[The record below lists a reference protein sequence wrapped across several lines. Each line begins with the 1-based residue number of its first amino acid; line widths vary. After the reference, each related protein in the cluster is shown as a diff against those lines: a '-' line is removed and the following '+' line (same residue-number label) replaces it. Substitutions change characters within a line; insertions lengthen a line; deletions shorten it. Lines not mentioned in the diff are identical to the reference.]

1 MPTIDGTL
9 KKLGAKDI
17 ASTKT
22 LLHEVIPMTGSIVS
36 GTYNAGNTLAL
47 GSELNIKKYNLG
59 QFQSVYDYPYLS
71 SSANHIFDMTA
82 IVDPSGSL
90 KNQVLTGSTTKT
102 NMYQSLAQV
111 LVGHDSTGSIM
122 RFDLDGRPHQSD
134 ANRKLDHGIVFS
146 FANLLRKDEIKKGTF
161 RLQVGTGSYLGAT
174 AHEHVGYL
182 PNPFS
187 SGRATAV
194 DAIDTAG
201 FVSSNA
207 DASFTISIS
216 TAAGGLGGTAV
227 TVLLDENQNGGHS
240 GAANRITI
248 GTFDGSE
255 SDALAASY
263 IIDAINGVATAD
275 NARIVYATS
284 GNGQAGHV
292 LGISAAQ
299 GTGAT
304 KITLTVD
311 RAGTSGN
318 ITGLATA
325 SGLNIIDVTAFTGG
339 EDGNYD
345 VVTIGDFAADPSV
358 NTYKNNSPAGE
369 YGLLYSGSSASDYAS
384 AKPCGF
390 VYYQAG
396 LAILTLTS
404 SVAHAG
410 SVDFLFNDNKA
421 SRGNNADGSGA
432 ETAFMSGT
440 NSGLDKNEYYYGV
453 TGSFCSGTINEI
465 CDHFR
470 HRIYNIEFQNTTELN
485 STIYFCRANHNE
497 FNYSSNPTYLSG
509 SKIRVKDTKFDPPM
523 SYITTVGLY
532 SADKE
537 LLAVAKLSEPL
548 KKTPNDE
555 LTLRVRLDY

>member
-9 KKLGAKDI
+9 KKLGANDI

-22 LLHEVIPMTGSIVS
+22 LLHEVIPITGSIVS

-59 QFQSVYDYPYLS
+59 QFESVYDYPYLS

-90 KNQVLTGSTTKT
+90 KNQVLTGSAAKT
-102 NMYQSLAQV
+102 NMHQSLAQV
-111 LVGHDSTGSIM
+111 LVGHDSTGSIL
-122 RFDLDGRPHQSD
+122 RFDLDGRPYQAD
-134 ANRKLDHGIVFS
+134 TNRKLDHGIVFS

-174 AHEHVGYL
+174 AHEHVGYT
-182 PNPFS
+182 PNPFDVHAIATIVGAATLDDAAS
-187 SGRATAV
+187 TSLILRNTDTSAITFTTNATKNFADTVTETASPFTINTRDISGGDEVRKATQAIWISCKR
-194 DAIDTAG
+194 AIDQGVLKMAISPTSFAG
-201 FVSSNA
+201 TEEEFVLTQ
-207 DASFTISIS
+207 TIAG
-216 TAAGGLGGTAV
+216 AAGNTAI
-227 TVLLDENQNGGHS
+227 TLITGITADGETTFNGGDD
-240 GAANRITI
+240 AA
-248 GTFDGSE
+248 
-255 SDALAASY
+255 
-263 IIDAINGVATAD
+263 
-275 NARIVYATS
+275 
-284 GNGQAGHV
+284 H
-292 LGISAAQ
+292 
-299 GTGAT
+299 
-304 KITLTVD
+304 
-311 RAGTSGN
+311 
-318 ITGLATA
+318 
-325 SGLNIIDVTAFTGG
+325 
-339 EDGNYD
+339 
-345 VVTIGDFAADPSV
+345 VVTMGDFAADPSV

-396 LAILTLTS
+396 VAILTLTS
-404 SVAHAG
+404 SDGTATEAT
-410 SVDFLFNDNKA
+410 SIDYLFNDHHP
-421 SRGNNADGSGA
+421 SIGLNADGRGA
-432 ETAFMSGT
+432 ATAFMSGT
-440 NSGLDKNEYYYGV
+440 NSGLDENEYYYGV

-509 SKIRVKDTKFDPPM
+509 SKIRVKETKFDPPM

-555 LTLRVRLDY
+555 LTLKVRLDY

>member
-17 ASTKT
+17 AATKT
-22 LLHEVIPMTGSIVS
+22 LLHEVIPITGSIVS

-59 QFQSVYDYPYLS
+59 QFESVYDYPYLS

-82 IVDPSGSL
+82 IVNPSGSL
-90 KNQVLTGSTTKT
+90 KDQVLTGSTTKT

-122 RFDLDGRPHQSD
+122 SFDLDGRPHQSD
-134 ANRKLDHGIVFS
+134 TNRKLDHGIVFS
-146 FANLLRKDEIKKGTF
+146 FSNLLRKDEIKKGTF

-174 AHEHVGYL
+174 AHDAAAYTPH
-182 PNPFS
+182 PFDIY
-187 SGRATAV
+187 ATATITMTDYNEV
-194 DAIDTAG
+194 GTNN
-201 FVSSNA
+201 S
-207 DASFTISIS
+207 ISIVTTS
-216 TAAGGLGGTAV
+216 GDTVKITGHGSATAMSDTTGESLLGTWESVTSNNVNATNIAAALNLHDDLTATAAAAV
-227 TVLLDENQNGGHS
+227 VTITQRVS
-240 GAANRITI
+240 GAA
-248 GTFDGSE
+248 
-255 SDALAASY
+255 
-263 IIDAINGVATAD
+263 
-275 NARIVYATS
+275 
-284 GNGQAGHV
+284 GN
-292 LGISAAQ
+292 
-299 GTGAT
+299 TE
-304 KITLTVD
+304 ITLVD
-311 RAGTSGN
+311 PAPAGMTKTN
-318 ITGLATA
+318 
-325 SGLNIIDVTAFTGG
+325 FTGG
-339 EDGNYD
+339 ENT

-404 SVAHAG
+404 SDGTATEAT
-410 SVDFLFNDNKA
+410 SIDYLFNDHHA
-421 SRGNNADGSGA
+421 SVGALADGRGA

-440 NSGLDKNEYYYGV
+440 NSGLDVAEYYYGV
-453 TGSFCSGTINEI
+453 TGSFSSGTINEI

-470 HRIYNIEFQNTTELN
+470 HRIKNIEFQNTTELN

-548 KKTPNDE
+548 KKTPSDE